1 MPWLLKLLASLVE
14 LKDIL
19 SRLLGYTREVS
30 VNHRKRKKDE
40 KVDSDIDAALERV
53 RQRKAEQQREAD

>member
-1 MPWLLKLLASLVE
+1 MLKLLASLVE

-30 VNHRKRKKDE
+30 VNRRKRKKDE
-40 KVDSDIDAALERV
+40 KVDGDIDAALERV
-53 RQRKAEQQREAD
+53 RLGKAEQQREAD

>member
-30 VNHRKRKKDE
+30 VNRRKRKKDE
-40 KVDSDIDAALERV
+40 KVDGDIDAALERV